1 MENHVTA
8 ADISMALER
17 LGIVPGDIVL
27 VHSSL
32 KSLGTVDGGAAAVI
46 QGFEDLLGKEGTL
59 VMPTLCQVDFKN
71 SYKTWYM
78 DKPSDVGY
86 LTEFFRK
93 QPYVY
98 RSNHAT
104 HSVAARGK
112 YAYTLTCEH
121 GAYGPHVCPFG
132 EFAFADSSPWLKM
145 REMGAKII
153 FIGRTSAVNTMKHTV
168 EARYVEELL
177 ENVKDDARKVFLR
190 NQVARFPDFTGAE
203 IWPMYQGSRMHDVLT
218 EMGLIGH
225 TLCGNADIYCMDMK
239 KTCDAAYEI
248 LKAHPENWCNEATI
262 RWIGECKKAQ

>member
-1 MENHVTA
+1 MENCVTA
-8 ADISMALER
+8 ADIRMALER
-17 LGIVPGDIVL
+17 LGIAAGDIVL

-32 KSLGTVDGGAAAVI
+32 KSLGTVEGGVAAVI
-46 QGFEDLLGKEGTL
+46 QGIEDLLGKEGTL

-71 SYKTWYM
+71 SYQTWYM

-121 GAYGPHVCPFG
+121 GAYGPHMCPFG
-132 EFAFADSSPWLKM
+132 EYAFADSSPWLKM
-145 REMGAKII
+145 REMGAKIV
-153 FIGRTSAVNTMKHTV
+153 FIGVTSMYNTMKHAV
-168 EARYVEELL
+168 EAQYVESLL
-177 ENVKDDARKVFLR
+177 EQVKDDDRREALR
-190 NQVARFPDFTGAE
+190 DQVVRFPHFTGAE
-203 IWPMYQGSRMHDVLT
+203 VWPMYSGSRMHDVLA

-225 TLCGNADIYCMDMK
+225 AICGNADLYCLDMK
-239 KTCDAAYEI
+239 KTCDAAFEI
-248 LKAHPENWCNEATI
+248 LKAHPEDWCNEETL
-262 RWIGECKKAQ
+262 RWIGECKNA

>member
-1 MENHVTA
+1 MENCVTA
-8 ADISMALER
+8 ADIRVALER
-17 LGIVPGDIVL
+17 LGIAAGDIVL

-32 KSLGTVDGGAAAVI
+32 KSLGTVEGGVAAVI
-46 QGFEDLLGKEGTL
+46 QGFENLLGKEGTL

-71 SYKTWYM
+71 SYQTWYM

-121 GAYGPHVCPFG
+121 GAYGPHMCPFG
-132 EFAFADSSPWLKM
+132 EYAFADSSPWLKM
-145 REMGAKII
+145 REMGAKIV
-153 FIGRTSAVNTMKHTV
+153 FIGVTSMYNTMKHAV
-168 EARYVEELL
+168 EAQYVESLL
-177 ENVKDDARKVFLR
+177 EQVKDDDRREALR
-190 NQVARFPDFTGAE
+190 DQVIRFPHFTGAE
-203 IWPMYQGSRMHDVLT
+203 VWPMYSGSRMHDVLA

-225 TLCGNADIYCMDMK
+225 TICGNADLYCLDMK
-239 KTCDAAYEI
+239 KTCDAAFEI
-248 LKAHPENWCNEATI
+248 LKAHPEDWCNEETL
-262 RWIGECKKAQ
+262 RWIGECKNA